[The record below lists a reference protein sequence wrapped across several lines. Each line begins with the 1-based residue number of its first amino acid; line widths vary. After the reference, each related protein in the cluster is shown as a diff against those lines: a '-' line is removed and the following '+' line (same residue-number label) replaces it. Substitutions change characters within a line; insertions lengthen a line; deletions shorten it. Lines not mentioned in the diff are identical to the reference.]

1 MDAAEKEAESEKALS
16 ALRTNANA
24 VRAVRSAIE
33 STLGPKGL
41 DTMLVD
47 RAGNVVVTNDG
58 VTILEQMEAN
68 HPAARML
75 IHTARAQQK
84 EVGDGTTTATLIA
97 ASLVE
102 EGMEQVMRGVPVT
115 KVVEGIRFGIA
126 QALRELQYCGH
137 PITALDAPALLHIAM
152 VAGREYSDIAELV
165 IQAAMLIGR
174 KKLAEPQFKLGD
186 AISAE
191 ENAENEVFMGV
202 LVHAEP
208 MNKDMPKWLQNVKLL
223 VVDDALEWEELGSEA
238 LGTESGFKRYV
249 ELQEAFKVNLRK
261 IVDSGVQLVLA
272 DRGVSHVAE
281 EMLSDAG
288 VMVVR
293 RVEHGQLLRAAE
305 HTGARLVKRTGV
317 KKTPQELEAC
327 VGYADTVYVD
337 EKLRHI
343 RILGGRGKPM
353 ATVLVGAATREIVGE
368 RQRIARDAASSV
380 QAALSGGYVAGGGA
394 TEIALAREIEKKRD
408 QLQGMAAYG
417 LDCVVRALK
426 APMAHIVK
434 NAGYNPLEKVEEVFH
449 LQLEAKKNSLG
460 IDCDTGK
467 IVDMLEIGIADP
479 ALVKAHAIK
488 AAGEAAV
495 SILKIDRIIRK
506 KAESEEKEM
515 KDGY

>member
-1 MDAAEKEAESEKALS
+1 MEPVEKQAEVEENLS
-16 ALRTNANA
+16 ALKTNANA

-47 RAGNVVVTNDG
+47 RAGSVVVTNDG

-75 IHTARAQQK
+75 IHMARAQQR

-102 EGMEQVMRGVPVT
+102 AGMEQVVRGVPAT
-115 KVVEGIRFGIA
+115 KIVEGIRFGIA
-126 QALRELQYCGH
+126 QALRELQYCGC
-137 PITALDAPALLHIAM
+137 PVASLDAPVLLHIAM
-152 VAGREYSDIAELV
+152 VAGREYRDIADLV

-174 KKLAEPQFKLGD
+174 KKLAEPQFRLGD
-186 AISAE
+186 AINAE

-208 MNKDMPKWLQNVKLL
+208 MNKDMPKWLQNVKVLA
-223 VVDDALEWEELGSEA
+223 VDDALEWEELGSEA

-249 ELQEAFKVNLRK
+249 ELQEAFRANLQK
-261 IVDSGVQLVLA
+261 IVESGVRLVLTG
-272 DRGVSHVAE
+272 RGVSHVAE

-293 RVEHGQLLRAAE
+293 KVEREQLLRAAE
-305 HTGARLVKRTGV
+305 HTGARLIKRTGI
-317 KKTPQELEAC
+317 KKPPQELEAC

-343 RILGGRGKPM
+343 RVLGGRGRPM
-353 ATVLVGAATREIVGE
+353 ATVLVGAATSEVVDE

-394 TEIALAREIEKKRD
+394 TEIAVAREIEKKRE

-417 LDCVVRALK
+417 LDCVVHALK

-449 LQLEAKKNSLG
+449 LQAELKKNTLG
-460 IDCDTGK
+460 VDCDTGK
-467 IVDMLEIGIADP
+467 KMCIRDRSTTIRLRRRSCRICFCS
-479 ALVKAHAIK
+479 ALRRKA
-488 AAGEAAV
+488 
-495 SILKIDRIIRK
+495 S
-506 KAESEEKEM
+506 
-515 KDGY
+515 